1 MSQYFD
7 MGDETLW
14 NPSNGAA
21 QLFVRQVRLYEDVLG
36 VPSGIG
42 TVKNDEYQVDPVGY
56 EAFVGALLAWRDR
69 TNHSVIDALSAGFI
83 ATALALGDRA
93 RIDVSWPEPRIGY
106 EGGRD
111 LQAPAPAS
119 TQPTWTDT
127 AREQARELDRTMA
140 R

>member
-21 QLFVRQVRLYEDVLG
+21 QLFVGQVGLYEDVLG

-42 TVKNDEYQVDPVGY
+42 PMESDECQVDPVVY
-56 EAFVGALLAWRDR
+56 EAFVGALLTWRDR
-69 TNHSVIDALSAGFI
+69 TQHRVIDALSAGFI
-83 ATALALGDRA
+83 ATALALGERA
-93 RIDVSWPEPRIGY
+93 RIRVDWPEPRMGH
-106 EGGRD
+106 EGRTD
-111 LQAPAPAS
+111 IEVPAFPQHDWAG
-119 TQPTWTDT
+119 T
-127 AREQARELDRTMA
+127 AREQARELDRSMA